1 MPSDRS
7 RLAFLVPLLGLSI
20 AAPTLAQPH
29 AVTTPRPIVIV
40 PDAVWDG
47 VADAPHR
54 GWIVVVRGQKIDAV
68 GPEASTRPP
77 EDAERIALPGTT
89 LLPGLIEG
97 HSHLFLHPYNETLW
111 DDQVLKEPYGYRMV
125 EA

>member
-77 EDAERIALPGTT
+77 EDAERWLRQAADGGHTGAMADLGV
-89 LLPGLIEG
+89 LLRNRG
-97 HSHLFLHPYNETLW
+97 
-111 DDQVLKEPYGYRMV
+111 QAA
-125 EA
+125 EAARWWR